1 MKKLL
6 YIIASLFLFS
16 ACEKIIEIDLP
27 KHEVKPVINC
37 LFSPRRPFKIHVSLS
52 EPPTDTA
59 TYLVENARVIVTEDN
74 GRATILKSIGKGC
87 YSKESFLPKTG
98 VKYKLKVSVPGF
110 EAVTAT
116 GSIPENKIEITKIE
130 SKSGNKTQ
138 TEVGMGD
145 DAIIPVQFLTID
157 FLQNLQTL
165 DYMGVTVIQ
174 NATTYSIINDSTF
187 FTEDKTRFNFGFLE
201 SNDPSIKNEGLDS
214 YYEFYIL
221 LFRDL
226 LFNQSAASVKFN
238 VEKKTDS
245 EFWIR
250 FFQFSPE
257 AFNYLKSWII
267 HYYTQ
272 DYDFWEV
279 YEPQQLYSNI
289 ENGYGIFAGYSEQ
302 IFKIHP
308 DSTTTY

>member
-6 YIIASLFLFS
+6 YIIVALFLFP
-16 ACEKIIEIDLP
+16 ACQKIIEIDLP
-27 KHEVKPVINC
+27 KHEIKPVVNC
-37 LFSPRRPFKIHVSLS
+37 LFSPNRPFKVHVSLS
-52 EPPTDTA
+52 SVPTDTT
-59 TYLVENARVIVTEDN
+59 TYSIENARVVIVEKE
-74 GRATILKSIGKGC
+74 GLATQLKSVGKGY
-87 YSKESFLPKTG
+87 YSKKSFRPEKGIEYT
-98 VKYKLKVSVPGF
+98 LKVKVPGF
-110 EAVTAT
+110 NEVVAT
-116 GSIPENKIEITKIE
+116 GSVPDNGVEIKRIE

-138 TEVGMGD
+138 TEVGMGE
-145 DAIIPVQFLTID
+145 DAIIPVQFITID
-157 FLQNLQTL
+157 FLQNIQVP
-165 DYMGVTVIQ
+165 DFMGVTVI
-174 NATTYSIINDSTF
+174 NNSISYSIINDSTF
-187 FTEDKTRFNFGFLE
+187 VTEDKTRFNFGFLE

-226 LFNQSAASVKFN
+226 LFNNTEATVKFN

-245 EFWIR
+245 KFWIR
-250 FFQFSPE
+250 FFRFSPE
-257 AFNYLKSWII
+257 AFKYLKSWII

-279 YEPQQLYSNI
+279 YEPQILYSNI

-302 IFKIHP
+302 TFVTYP

>member
-1 MKKLL
+1 M
-6 YIIASLFLFS
+6 S
-16 ACEKIIEIDLP
+16 A
-27 KHEVKPVINC
+27 
-37 LFSPRRPFKIHVSLS
+37 
-52 EPPTDTA
+52 A
-59 TYLVENARVIVTEDN
+59 
-74 GRATILKSIGKGC
+74 LKSVGKGY
-87 YSKESFLPKTG
+87 YSKESFRPKTG
-98 VKYKLKVSVPGF
+98 VKYTLKVKVPGF
-110 EAVTAT
+110 NEVIAT
-116 GSIPENKIEITKIE
+116 GSVPDTGVEIKKIE

-138 TEVGMGD
+138 TEVGMGE

-157 FLQNLQTL
+157 FLQNLQTP

-174 NATTYSIINDSTF
+174 NATSYGIINDSTF

-245 EFWIR
+245 KFWIR

-302 IFKIHP
+302 IFVTYP
-308 DSTTTY
+308 DSTITY

>member
-6 YIIASLFLFS
+6 YIIVILFLLT
-16 ACEKIIEIDLP
+16 ACQKIIEIDFP

-37 LFSPRRPFKIHVSLS
+37 LFSPGRPFKVHVSLS
-52 EPPTDTA
+52 KVPTDTA
-59 TYLVENARVIVTEDN
+59 TYLVNNARVSINEPDGTT
-74 GRATILKSIGKGC
+74 TILKNIGKG
-87 YSKESFLPKTG
+87 YYFNKLLLPKAG
-98 VKYKLKVSVPGF
+98 VNYTIKVNVPDIG
-110 EAVTAT
+110 EASAT
-116 GSIPENKIEITKIE
+116 GYVPIDKINLKKIE

-138 TEVGMGD
+138 TEVGMGE
-145 DAIIPVQFLTID
+145 DAIVPVQFITID
-157 FLQNLQTL
+157 FVQNMQIP
-165 DYMGVTVIQ
+165 DFMGITVIK
-174 NATTYSIINDSTF
+174 NVTTHSIINDSTF

-226 LFNQSAASVKFN
+226 LFSQSAASVKFN

-245 EFWIR
+245 KFWLR

-257 AFNYLKSWII
+257 AFKYIKSWII

-302 IFKIHP
+302 IFVTHP
-308 DSTTTY
+308 DSTITF